1 MSSPIIATQ
10 SARRLA
16 SSVPARGHLL
26 HWSAA
31 LSLVCACSI
40 DDRTLQNGSLTLIR
54 ADAGD
59 AGLDAGDAGAGEG
72 TGADTT
78 LPTPGSGEPPE
89 PADPAE
95 PGTPAEPRPIR
106 ALGDAVSTGLVGG
119 STGTDDRARCVEGVL
134 VGFDYAFNDAA
145 HPQFPSRLT
154 FVRPV
159 CATPVVV
166 DDALDLSAPGALAWS
181 VVGGDDGS
189 LVRPDAARPLR
200 CPEGYGVV
208 GLTGS
213 VDEVGTQLF
222 AVRELEIDCAPLAV
236 QDGRVDIV
244 RGPVASVAA
253 ERFSATPGA
262 VPVEVACGDGTT
274 AATGAIVRWGSWLDG
289 VGLQCSRLIW
299 PFSAGQGCALNEDC
313 QSGVCESFAT
323 CAP

>member
-1 MSSPIIATQ
+1 MSSPTIATQ
-10 SARRLA
+10 RARRLA
-16 SSVPARGHLL
+16 SSVRARGHLL
-26 HWSAA
+26 HGGLA
-31 LSLVCACSI
+31 LSLVLACEI
-40 DDRTLQNGSLTLIR
+40 DDRTLQNGRLTLTR

-59 AGLDAGDAGAGEG
+59 AGADAADATPPGD
-72 TGADTT
+72 DTEASA
-78 LPTPGSGEPPE
+78 PGSGKPDEPVEQDEPPLE
-89 PADPAE
+89 Q
-95 PGTPAEPRPIR
+95 GEPRPIR
-106 ALGDAVSTGLVGG
+106 ALGDAVSSGLVGG
-119 STGTDDRARCVEGVL
+119 LTGTDDRARCVEGVL
-134 VGFDYAFNDAA
+134 VGFNYAFNDAA

-166 DDALDLSAPGALAWS
+166 DEGLDLSAPGALAWS

-189 LVRPDAARPLR
+189 LVRPDAARPLL
-200 CPEGYGVV
+200 CPEGYAVV

-222 AVRELEIDCAPLAV
+222 AVRELEIECAPLAV

-253 ERFSATPGA
+253 ERFSATPGML
-262 VPVEVACGDGTT
+262 PVEVSCNGGTT

-299 PFSAGQGCALNEDC
+299 PFTAGQGCALDEDC